1 MSSTQRRIKVI
12 PLFLLAAY
20 ILICPS
26 APASAVNLAGSEW
39 RPSRIGTSAISPEA
53 RLIVQFKSA
62 GQLAGHGGCNRF
74 FGQYTVSG
82 NAIRIGPVGATRM
95 ACAEP
100 LMTLEMEFFSAL
112 EGARS
117 FRRDKTKL
125 VLFDASGK
133 ELASLIQTDWD

>member
-1 MSSTQRRIKVI
+1 MSSTQRRIKFI
-12 PLFLLAAY
+12 LLFLLAAL

-26 APASAVNLAGSEW
+26 APACAVNLAGSEW
-39 RPSRIGTSAISPEA
+39 RPSRIGTSTISPES
-53 RLIVQFKSA
+53 RLFVQFKSA

-74 FGQYTVSG
+74 FGQYKISG
-82 NAIRIGPVGATRM
+82 NEIRIGPAGATRM

-100 LMTLEMEFFSAL
+100 LMTLEMAFFSAL

-133 ELASLIQTDWD
+133 EVASLVQTDWD